1 MTFNSGQGEKRRIQ
15 LSDPDP
21 ATRLNDRPRRCLEDV
36 MRDDQG
42 GLGACPWDDIA
53 ESRPYRESETR
64 VRHRL
69 YISKGYRSGVPLR
82 GTYAAYF
89 CSVILRLAQHGSGGL
104 RAAIGL
110 STGPVARCPP
120 RVQ

>member
-1 MTFNSGQGEKRRIQ
+1 MIGR
-15 LSDPDP
+15 
-21 ATRLNDRPRRCLEDV
+21 EDV

-69 YISKGYRSGVPLR
+69 YITCTSKGYRSGGVYIIRAHTTLAFIRSRPDD
-82 GTYAAYF
+82 AAQARDDF
-89 CSVILRLAQHGSGGL
+89 AVSTPGALTSGLGVE
-104 RAAIGL
+104 
-110 STGPVARCPP
+110 SDTTPP
-120 RVQ
+120 AYDLHDGDIDSSIA